1 VVLLSFF
8 TEVMYAEHTEGE
20 PASVQ
25 CGSPVASPGR
35 VKSMSPISEFD
46 QKLEKIIRDFALR
59 IIVPRWTEFDGVLE
73 ASLRVCDRYQLGVD
87 GTGPKAAHS
96 SAIKI

>member
-1 VVLLSFF
+1 MLSFF

-25 CGSPVASPGR
+25 CGSPVASPGT

-87 GTGPKAAHS
+87 RTEPDLRRHVLPQS
-96 SAIKI
+96 KI

>member
-1 VVLLSFF
+1 
-8 TEVMYAEHTEGE
+8 MYAEHTDGE

-73 ASLRVCDRYQLGVD
+73 ASLRVSDRYQLGVD
-87 GTGPKAAHS
+87 RTGPKAAHIPL
-96 SAIKI
+96 IKL